1 MKLNELTKTTRRPS
15 KRLGRGLGSGKG
27 KTVGRG
33 TKGQKARGKIPA
45 SFIGGTM
52 PLYKKLPYKRG
63 YHRDGIHSSSS
74 LSKKSKVINLDN
86 LKLFKDKAIVSYESL
101 VELKIVKESELKNG
115 VKLLGSGDLD
125 KSLTVKITVSESAR
139 AKIEAAG
146 GMVE

>member
-1 MKLNELTKTTRRPS
+1 MELHQLIKTQIRSS

-63 YHRDGIHSSSS
+63 FHRDGIHSSNS
-74 LSKKSKVINLDN
+74 LVRPPKVLNLNSLKPFNAKSV
-86 LKLFKDKAIVSYESL
+86 VSLESL
-101 VELKIVKESELKNG
+101 VELKIIKESELSCG
-115 VKLLGSGDLD
+115 VKVLGDGEID
-125 KSLTVKITVSESAR
+125 KALTVQVAFSDVAI

-146 GMVE
+146 GVVP